1 MHHVTELRVL
11 EAYLLELRFE
21 DQTVKVVDLRPF
33 LGQGISAQLMNDT
46 YFREV
51 EIDSGGGIVWPN
63 GYDFCPNFLYEDV
76 PAVDLVHY

>member
-1 MHHVTELRVL
+1 MHHVIELHVL

-21 DQTVKVVDLRPF
+21 DQTVKVVDLQPF
-33 LGQGISAQLMNDT
+33 FGPGIATQLLDQG
-46 YFREV
+46 YFRQV

-76 PAVDLVHY
+76 PAVDLVHS

>member
-76 PAVDLVHY
+76 PAVDLVHS